1 MREVI
6 DLAPGVTNGLASDA
20 LLDEAGGLVAARLAA
35 PAAALAHGLAGATIL
50 AALACRP
57 DGRGIVLLKAHCIDL
72 GGPLSHLLAL
82 AGAVPVEI
90 GSADRACLADLEAGL
105 AGDAAAALFVADERL
120 ARQPLPPLPVF
131 REAAR
136 SRGLPTIVVAPAG
149 GNCEGLLDAGADLLV
164 VDAAAALGGPLLGI
178 VAGDPVLVAAARKAQ
193 QGGLAHT
200 LRPAA
205 DHVEALA
212 RRLDRAATGE
222 PESDAPRETL
232 HERRAQLAER
242 VAMVPGLRLEPTATG
257 VVLDVDPARR
267 GSNARDLAHALR
279 HTDPAV
285 LVDDR
290 MAGADR
296 LALDL
301 VRVAPEAFARALEAI
316 GRVLEGAITPAPW
329 P

>member
-6 DLAPGVTNGLASDA
+6 DLAPGLTHGLASDA
-20 LLDEAGGLVAARLAA
+20 LIDQAGALAAARLGA

-50 AALACRP
+50 AALACQP
-57 DGRGIVLLKAHCIDL
+57 DGRRIVLLKAHCIDL

-82 AGAVPVEI
+82 AGAVPVEV
-90 GSADRACLADLEAGL
+90 GSADGASLADLEAAL
-105 AGDAAAALFVADERL
+105 DVDAAAALYVADERL
-120 ARQPLPPLPVF
+120 AREPLPPLPVF
-131 REAAR
+131 RHAAR

-149 GNCEGLLDAGADLLV
+149 GNSEGLLDAGADLLV
-164 VDAAAALGGPLLGI
+164 VDAAAAVDGPPLGI
-178 VAGDPVLVAAARKAQ
+178 VAGDPALVAAARAAQ
-193 QGGLAHT
+193 RAGLAHA

-205 DHVEALA
+205 DHVEALL

-222 PESDAPRETL
+222 PVRDGARDTL
-232 HERRAQLAER
+232 HERRARLAER
-242 VAMVPGLRLEPTATG
+242 VGMMPGLRLEPTRMG
-257 VVLDVDPARR
+257 VVLHVDPATR
-267 GSNARDLAHALR
+267 GSTARDLARALR
-279 HTDPAV
+279 HAEPTV

-316 GRVLEGAITPAPW
+316 GRVLEGVITPAPW